1 MLARLLGPGTT
12 VPNLKQGLDRTS
24 ADLREVTHRI
34 ANAGT
39 PGFQEILDA
48 QGMPVEGGNLEED
61 MVNLADGQLRFEA
74 EAQLLQKIYH
84 QIRSS
89 VGPGR

>member
-84 QIRSS
+84 QIHSS

>member
-1 MLARLLGPGTT
+1 MLTRLLGPGTT
-12 VPNLKQGLDRTS
+12 APTLKQGLDRTS
-24 ADLREVTHRI
+24 ADLREVTHRL
-34 ANAGT
+34 ANAAT
-39 PGFQEILDA
+39 PGFQEIMDA
-48 QGMPVEGGNLEED
+48 QGGVAPGVNLEEE

-74 EAQLLQKIYH
+74 EAQILQKVYQ